1 MQIDKYGQVSFN
13 IDEIF
18 NALYSGKLKSD
29 SSIVLDD
36 LKEVELFT
44 KSVNSNADNILK
56 INSYIDPQVNLEEF
70 DASNQRNWFMP
81 KEYEDFDI
89 ANWLLE
95 QCKNQQE
102 TDRVVEELELF
113 YQHNMINL
121 LKYLKYLVDT
131 MRSNKI
137 VWGLGRGSSVASYC
151 LYLLGIHKIDPLKYK
166 LDIREFIK

>member
-13 IDEIF
+13 TDEIF

-56 INSYIDPQVNLEEF
+56 INSYIDPQINLEEF
-70 DASNQRNWFMP
+70 DASNQDNWFMP

-102 TDRVVEELELF
+102 SDRVVEELELF